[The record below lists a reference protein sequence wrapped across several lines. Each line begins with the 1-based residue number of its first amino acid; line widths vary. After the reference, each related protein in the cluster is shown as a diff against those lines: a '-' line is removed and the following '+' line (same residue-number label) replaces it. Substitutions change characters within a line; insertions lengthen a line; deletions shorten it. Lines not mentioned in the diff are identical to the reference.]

1 MEIVAILILYQD
13 YDRRRETRTRIYQKF
28 KNLVDKYF
36 Q

>member
-1 MEIVAILILYQD
+1 MEIVVILNLYQD
-13 YDRRRETRTRIYQKF
+13 YDRRREARTRIYQEF

>member
-1 MEIVAILILYQD
+1 MMIVIILNLYQD
-13 YDRRRETRTRIYQKF
+13 YDRRRETRTRIYQEF